1 MTIDTSIPIWQ
12 VAIVILPATLG
23 GVWALIRM
31 WFRQKDHQEKI
42 EVVQNHIIKLEN
54 GLKDINENINRKNKG
69 VYIEVKK
76 LDAKFQEQRQSLT
89 EIKTMVG
96 LLINNQIKTKNE
108 KD

>member
-42 EVVQNHIIKLEN
+42 KIVQEHIIKLEN
-54 GLKDINENINRKNKG
+54 GLKEINDNITKKNRG
-69 VYIEVKK
+69 VYMEVKK
-76 LDAKFQEQRQSLT
+76 LDSKFQEQRQTMT

-96 LLINNQIKTKNE
+96 LLINNQIKTKDE
-108 KD
+108 KN